1 MYFLF
6 QMPEYLPEDS
16 ETDKAD
22 DKVCCVHTYL
32 SVLQSIS
39 LMLCRLWRGVEQWEQ
54 VEGGL
59 VE

>member
-1 MYFLF
+1 
-6 QMPEYLPEDS
+6 MPEYLPEDS

-22 DKVCCVHTYL
+22 DKVCCVYAYI

-39 LMLCRLWRGVEQWEQ
+39 LLICRLWRGVEQWEQ

-59 VE
+59 VG